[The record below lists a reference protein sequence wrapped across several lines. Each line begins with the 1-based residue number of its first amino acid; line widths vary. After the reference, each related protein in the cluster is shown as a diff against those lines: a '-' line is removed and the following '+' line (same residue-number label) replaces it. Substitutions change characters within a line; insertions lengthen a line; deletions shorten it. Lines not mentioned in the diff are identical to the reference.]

1 MTENKTKNSTNNK
14 EIDDLD
20 IEVQETSSAIKDNS
34 EEKTVDKTEE
44 GVVVPKSKIVLVK
57 KILTN
62 IKENNDQ
69 LAQLLSAFVTKE
81 EEERIGIAQAS
92 DDGFLVKPADEN
104 LVGGRIVEGV
114 FDGEGMVGSD
124 GKHYSIPANYAS
136 KSKLVEGDIMKL
148 TITPNGTFVY
158 KQIGPIERSRLVG
171 ELEQES
177 SGNYYANVE
186 GKRWKVLTASV
197 TYYKGQLG
205 DEVVILVPKNGVS
218 NWAAVENIVRKIS

>member
-34 EEKTVDKTEE
+34 EEKTVDKAEE

>member
-1 MTENKTKNSTNNK
+1 
-14 EIDDLD
+14 
-20 IEVQETSSAIKDNS
+20 
-34 EEKTVDKTEE
+34 
-44 GVVVPKSKIVLVK
+44 
-57 KILTN
+57 
-62 IKENNDQ
+62 
-69 LAQLLSAFVTKE
+69 
-81 EEERIGIAQAS
+81 
-92 DDGFLVKPADEN
+92 
-104 LVGGRIVEGV
+104 
-114 FDGEGMVGSD
+114 
-124 GKHYSIPANYAS
+124 
-136 KSKLVEGDIMKL
+136 MKL